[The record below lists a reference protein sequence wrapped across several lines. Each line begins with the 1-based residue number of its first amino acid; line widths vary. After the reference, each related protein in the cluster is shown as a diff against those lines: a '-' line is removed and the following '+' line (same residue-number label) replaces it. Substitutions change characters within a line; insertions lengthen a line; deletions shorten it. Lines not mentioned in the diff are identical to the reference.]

1 LALPI
6 FIVTIFVSAFLLF
19 LVQPI
24 VGKLIL
30 PKLGGTPQVWNTCM
44 VFFQSALL
52 LGYAYTHT
60 VTTRLTLRR
69 QLMVHCGLL
78 IVPVL
83 MMIAFPMYAEVQGWT
98 FPAGSNP
105 IVSALLLLGIIV
117 GVPFFVVSTSAP
129 LLQRWFAYS
138 GHKTAKDPYFLY
150 AASNLGSLLS
160 LYFYPLA
167 IEPNT
172 LLGTQ
177 SWVWF
182 GGYLFLAA
190 CVLYCAYTI
199 FKLAPPDSVL
209 AAEAAAETAKT
220 EAPPPVGDDPAPVP
234 APAAEASTAVK
245 AGPAP
250 GAPSAGARA
259 IQRKKGM
266 KLGPTPAADK
276 PGAAVVQRD
285 VPDISYGAHAAMT
298 PWRRIR
304 WVFLAA
310 VPSSLMLGVTS
321 YISTDLSP
329 FPLIW
334 IIPLSLYLLSFI
346 LVYLNFWT
354 AKKIFPFGAGYTIHD
369 AFLYVVQP
377 LAILYLAFLVMSH
390 GGFDP
395 VWSTFLLTMAFFANA
410 LGCHGE
416 LAKDRPSTRYLT
428 EYFLLMSVGGM
439 IGGVF
444 NGIIAP
450 IIFQTGVLEFNIAIC
465 VACFVRPL
473 YMASGWFEELLYSLF
488 PGFQSWVRAQGD
500 EMAKSMGRPAPN
512 STYLFSYFLDIVF
525 SLLLCIFVFM
535 VCDAINFGTKAGR
548 ENLIWVMKFLPVSK
562 TQGGM
567 QFAFRLLVFFIPMV
581 FCFFFAGRPMR
592 MGLAVTALLLGY
604 SYATVDDRRALEG
617 GMRRTYFGL
626 LRVQLDDEQPRDS
639 EEQKMFR
646 TEFAVTKDGKPYV
659 PSYPYTFLMH
669 GTTYHGRNYLTP
681 KGEADKDKVNLTRL
695 ATTYYHRYGPVGI
708 VMERYNWFKGA
719 QNTFRADARMPATI
733 VGQIAT
739 TVGVGN
745 LPLAALVET
754 QSEPPYATIG
764 LGTGTMASYARPFQ
778 HMTYYEI
785 DDVIRSFSLPTDEGE
800 DRPANRDGFFTYLQ
814 NAIKRGVEQEVIMG
828 DARQS
833 LGREER
839 NYANAFRYS
848 FDFEKKKFSKPFTNP
863 NPEDMSTADLEKLF
877 PPKKGETFDLKAAQK
892 AYVDSLPT
900 PMRDNYYK
908 VINVDAFSSDAI
920 PVHLVTKQ
928 SIKLYLDKITE
939 DGVLAVHTSNR
950 HMDLVVPVSRI
961 ALALSKES
969 QAQAQNDL
977 DEGKVTAKELEK
989 LFPPKEGE
997 KFDVNKAKEA
1007 YLKSKE
1013 INVRVGKDSAD
1024 RTASEGYMGH
1034 FSSEYVMI
1042 YRGDGF
1048 EKYLAALQARKND
1061 LIKAGKMRADGGAPD
1076 GDQILNSI
1084 VEWYDPFE
1092 THNRSRGR
1100 RPIDRKIT
1108 EKDALWTD
1116 DYSHILSVIRWPEW
1130 WPF

>member
-1 LALPI
+1 MALPI

-52 LGYAYTHT
+52 LGYAYTHS
-60 VTTRLTLRR
+60 VTTRLKLRQ

-78 IVPVL
+78 VVPVL
-83 MMIAFPMYAEVQGWT
+83 MMLAFPMYAEVQAWT

-138 GHKTAKDPYFLY
+138 GHTTAKDPYFLY

-160 LYFYPLA
+160 LYFYPLV

-182 GGYLFLAA
+182 GGYLFLGA

-209 AAEAAAETAKT
+209 AAEAAAEGARS
-220 EAPPPVGDDPAPVP
+220 EATPPVGDDPAPAP
-234 APAAEASTAVK
+234 APAVEATTAVK

-250 GAPSAGARA
+250 GSPSAGARA
-259 IQRKKGM
+259 IQRKKGL
-266 KLGPTPAADK
+266 KLGAAPADDK
-276 PGAAVVQRD
+276 PGVAAIHKE
-285 VPDISYGAHAAMT
+285 VPDIAYGASAPMT
-298 PWRRIR
+298 WWRRIR
-304 WVFLAA
+304 WVLLAA
-310 VPSSLMLGVTS
+310 VPSSLMLGTTS

-329 FPLIW
+329 FPLVW

-346 LVYLNFWT
+346 IVYLKFWT
-354 AKKIFPFGAGYTIHD
+354 EKRVFPIGPGYTMQD
-369 AFLYVVQP
+369 ATVFILQPIGILILTFVILTKGFHPVQT
-377 LAILYLAFLVMSH
+377 
-390 GGFDP
+390 
-395 VWSTFLLTMAFFANA
+395 TFLMMIGFFANA

-416 LAKDRPSTRYLT
+416 LAKDRPSTRHLT

-473 YMASGWFEELLYSLF
+473 YMASGWFEDLLYSLL
-488 PGFQSWVRAQGD
+488 PGFQGWVRAQGD

-512 STYLFSYFLDIVF
+512 STYLFSYFLD
-525 SLLLCIFVFM
+525 FVFAVILCM
-535 VCDAINFGTKAGR
+535 FVYWVSDTLNIGTRAGQD
-548 ENLIWVMKFLPVSK
+548 NLKSWMKFLPVPK
-562 TQGGM
+562 TSDGM
-567 QFAFRLLVFFIPMV
+567 RMVFHVMVFFIPMV
-581 FCFFFAGRPMR
+581 FCFFFAGRPVR
-592 MGLAVTALLLGY
+592 MGLGVTALLVGHLY
-604 SYATVDDRRALEG
+604 LASPDDRRYLEG
-617 GMRRTYFGL
+617 GVRRTYFGL
-626 LRVQLDDEQPRDS
+626 LRVQLD
-639 EEQKMFR
+639 EEQARDEEERKMFR
-646 TEFAVTKDGKPYV
+646 TEFAVSKKGEPYAPV
-659 PSYPYTFLMH
+659 YPYTFLMH

-681 KGEADKDKVNLTRL
+681 KGDADKDKVNLTRL

-733 VGQIAT
+733 VGQMAT
-739 TVGVGN
+739 TIGVGN

-764 LGTGTMASYARPFQ
+764 LGTGTMASYSRPYQ

-785 DDVIRSFSLPTDEGE
+785 DDVIRSFSLPSDDDDG
-800 DRPANRDGFFTYLQ
+800 RPAIRDGFFTYLQ
-814 NAIKRGVEQEVIMG
+814 NAIKRGVNLEVIMG

-833 LGREER
+833 LGREDK
-839 NYANAFRYS
+839 NFDNSFMFS
-848 FDFEKKKFSKPFTNP
+848 FDFDKKKFNKPEHSP
-863 NPEDMSTADLEKLF
+863 NPD
-877 PPKKGETFDLKAAQK
+877 
-892 AYVDSLPT
+892 
-900 PMRDNYYK
+900 RNNYYS

-928 SIKLYLDKITE
+928 SIQLYMDKIIQ

-961 ALALSKES
+961 ALELSKEGK
-969 QAQAQNDL
+969 AKAEKDL
-977 DEGKVTAKELEK
+977 DDGKVTAKDLEQ

-997 KFDVNKAKEA
+997 KFDLKKAKEA
-1007 YLKSKE
+1007 YIKSKE
-1013 INVRVGKDSAD
+1013 INVRVGKDGAE
-1024 RTASEGYMGH
+1024 REAYMGH

-1048 EKYLAALQARKND
+1048 EKYLTSLQNRKND
-1061 LIKAGKMRADGGAPD
+1061 LIKAGRMRAEGGAPD
-1076 GDQILNSI
+1076 GDQILNSM

-1092 THNRSRGR
+1092 THNRSRGPNR
-1100 RPIDRKIT
+1100 RIIRPIT